1 VTTTAPPTATPAAPR
16 VVVSRPGAL
25 RRCLVLAGLA
35 FGELWLLVW
44 LIVTAA
50 LSLLWVGGYLVPGA
64 LTAIR
69 NAARRQRRLAAE
81 YAGVE
86 VAECYRPLADR
97 PLGDGALAPWRRLV
111 AQVRDPATGR
121 DVLWVVVNPVVGLLL
136 ALLPVALIL
145 EAAWG
150 LVLLAIWPTVYAA
163 DGTQWFLFVPVSDQA
178 TAVVAAAV
186 GVVAAVCGY
195 LLARPVLGWHARWVR
210 LVLSPSP
217 RAHEQR
223 VEELT
228 RSRADVVDDA
238 SAEVRRIE
246 RDLHDG
252 AQARIVAMGMTLTAA
267 ERLMETD
274 PEAAR
279 AMLAEAKASSSAA
292 LQELRDLVRGIHP
305 PVLADRG
312 LVDAVRTIA
321 LESPVPV
328 EVTSTLEGRVPMPV
342 VSAVYFAV
350 SELLANVAKHAV
362 ATRARVEVSRT
373 PQALTVVVADDGAG
387 GAAASEGSGLAGIAR
402 RLGAF
407 DGSLTLESPAGG
419 GTVATIRVPLGG

>member
-1 VTTTAPPTATPAAPR
+1 MTTTAFPTATPAAPR
-16 VVVSRPGAL
+16 VALSRPGAL

-44 LIVTAA
+44 LIFTAA

-64 LTAIR
+64 LNATR
-69 NAARRQRRLAAE
+69 TAARRQRRLAKE
-81 YAGVE
+81 YAGIE
-86 VAECYRPLADR
+86 IPEWYRPLDDAPR
-97 PLGDGALAPWRRLV
+97 GGGALAPWRRLV
-111 AQVRDPATGR
+111 AQVKDPSTGR
-121 DVLWVVVNPVVGLLL
+121 DVLWVVADPFVGFFI
-136 ALLPVALIL
+136 ALLPIALVA
-145 EAAWG
+145 EAVWG
-150 LVLLAIWPTVYAA
+150 IVLLFLWRTIVDA

-178 TAVVAAAV
+178 TAIIAAGV
-186 GVVAAVCGY
+186 GIAAGVCGV
-195 LLARPVLGWHARWVR
+195 LLARPALGWHALWAR
-210 LVLSPSP
+210 LVLSPSS
-217 RAHEQR
+217 RALEQR
-223 VEELT
+223 VEELART
-228 RSRADVVDDA
+228 RADAVDDA

-252 AQARIVAMGMTLTAA
+252 AQARIVAMGMSLTAA

-328 EVTSTLEGRVPMPV
+328 DVASTLEGRVPMPV
-342 VSAVYFAV
+342 ESAVYFAV

-362 ATRARVEVSRT
+362 ATRARVEISRT

-387 GAAASEGSGLAGIAR
+387 GAATADGSGLAGIAR

-407 DGSLTLESPAGG
+407 DGSLTLESPLGG
-419 GTVATIRVPLGG
+419 GTVATIRVPLAG

>member
-1 VTTTAPPTATPAAPR
+1 MTTTAPPTARPAAPR
-16 VVVSRPGAL
+16 VAVSRPGAL

-35 FGELWLLVW
+35 FGELWLAVW
-44 LIVTAA
+44 LIFTAA

-69 NAARRQRRLAAE
+69 GAARRQRRLAAE

-86 VAECYRPLADR
+86 VPEWYRPLDDV
-97 PLGDGALAPWRRLV
+97 PPGTGALAPWRRLL
-111 AQVRDPATGR
+111 ALVRDPTTAR
-121 DVLWVVVNPVVGLLL
+121 DVLWVVADPFVGFFI
-136 ALLPVALIL
+136 ALLPVVLIL
-145 EAAWG
+145 EMLWG
-150 LVLLAIWPTVYAA
+150 FVLLAIWRTIVDA
-163 DGTQWFLFVPVSDQA
+163 DGTQWYLFVPVSDQT
-178 TAVVAAAV
+178 TAVVAAGV
-186 GVVAAVCGY
+186 GVVSAVCGY
-195 LLARPVLGWHARWVR
+195 LLARPALAWHARWVR
-210 LVLSPSP
+210 LVLSPP
-217 RAHEQR
+217 ARALEQR
-223 VEELT
+223 VEELS
-228 RSRADVVDDA
+228 RSRADAVDDA

-312 LVDAVRTIA
+312 LVDAVRTLA
-321 LESPVPV
+321 LEAPVPV
-328 EVTSTLEGRVPMPV
+328 EVTSTLEARVALPV
-342 VSAVYFAV
+342 ESAVYFAV
-350 SELLANVAKHAV
+350 SELLANVAKHAG
-362 ATRARVEVSRT
+362 ASGARVEVSRT
-373 PQALTVVVADDGAG
+373 PRTLTVVVSDDGVG
-387 GAAASEGSGLAGIAR
+387 GAAAAPGSGLAGIER

-407 DGSLTLESPAGG
+407 DGTLALAAPVGG
-419 GTVATIRVPLGG
+419 GTVATIHVPLAG

>member
-1 VTTTAPPTATPAAPR
+1 VTTTAPPTETLAAPR

-25 RRCLVLAGLA
+25 RRSLVLAGLA

-44 LIVTAA
+44 LVVTAA
-50 LSLLWVGGYLVPGA
+50 LSLLWVGAYLAPGA
-64 LTAIR
+64 LTAVR

-86 VAECYRPLADR
+86 VPEYYRPLDR
-97 PLGDGALAPWRRLV
+97 TPVGDGALAPWRRLV
-111 AQVRDPATGR
+111 AMLRDPATGR
-121 DVLWVVVNPVVGLLL
+121 DVLWVVVNPVVGFFL

-145 EAAWG
+145 NMLWG
-150 LVLLAIWPTVYAA
+150 VVLLVIWQTIVDA

-178 TAVVAAAV
+178 TAIVAAGV
-186 GVVAAVCGY
+186 GVVGGVCGY
-195 LLARPVLGWHARWVR
+195 LLARPVLAWHARWVR

-217 RAHEQR
+217 RVLEQR

-228 RSRADVVDDA
+228 RSRAEAVDDA

-267 ERLMETD
+267 ERLMESD

-328 EVTSTLEGRVPMPV
+328 DVTSTLEGRVPMPV
-342 VSAVYFAV
+342 ESAVYFAV
-350 SELLANVAKHAV
+350 SELLANVAKHAA
-362 ATRARVEVSRT
+362 ATRARVELSRT
-373 PQALTVVVADDGAG
+373 PQALTVVVTDDGAG
-387 GAAASEGSGLAGIAR
+387 GAAAADGSGLAGIAR

-407 DGSLTLESPAGG
+407 DGSLTLESPVGG
-419 GTVATIRVPLGG
+419 GTVATIRVPLAS